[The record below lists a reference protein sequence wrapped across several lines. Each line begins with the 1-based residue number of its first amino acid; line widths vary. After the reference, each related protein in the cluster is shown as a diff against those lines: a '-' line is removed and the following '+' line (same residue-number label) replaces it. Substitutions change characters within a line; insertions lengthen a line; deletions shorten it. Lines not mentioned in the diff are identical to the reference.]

1 MDLLRLPISKNPEKI
16 KKRQT
21 PEKKIC
27 PLEKTISHEILCSD
41 TYAFIARLS
50 KKSKN
55 GDLGPLAYNKI
66 K

>member
-1 MDLLRLPISKNPEKI
+1 MPVSTFYIYPKI
-16 KKRQT
+16 LVKSKRQT
-21 PEKKIC
+21 PEKGFAPIR
-27 PLEKTISHEILCSD
+27 TISHGFLCSD
-41 TYAFIARLS
+41 IYAFIARLS